1 MRATASEFAADYLQ
15 LHCSTIQC
23 GRQIT
28 ISSGGMQPVNSVVE
42 RVLGALR
49 KFSKSV
55 TEKMTGLAAGEPE
68 DQLRGPFEVLLKEVG
83 AAIGTEIVAK
93 GESRLVG
100 RLGRPDYAV
109 LANKLLAGY
118 VELKAPG
125 TGAHPSHFKGHDR
138 KQWERFKAVP
148 NLLYCDGNEWG
159 LYRAGVEARP
169 VVLLVGDV
177 STDEQSAVNEK
188 NAEAL
193 VPLLTDFL
201 FWQPIVP
208 SNAKELA
215 EFIAPICRLLRDEV
229 LDALADTESPLLQV
243 AKDWRQLLF
252 PDASNDQFA
261 DAYAQTIIF
270 GLLLARS
277 EGATTLELHSAIA
290 ALAAKHTLLSKA
302 LEVLTDPQ
310 ARLEIEASLAL
321 AQRVIDQVPVPAM
334 TVGKNDPWLY
344 FYENFLAAYDS
355 DLRRDAGA
363 YYTPVEVVRSQT
375 RLIGDLLA
383 RSFGK
388 AHGFADETV
397 ITLDPAVGTG
407 TYLLGIIDHALQEVE
422 DAEGQ
427 GAIPGRASTLAKNL
441 YGFENMVGPYAV
453 TELRLTRALKDRG
466 ATLADE
472 GPRVF
477 LTDTLESPNTTSPQ
491 FPLLLRAMS
500 DQHKRALQVKKHVPV
515 IVCLG
520 NPPYDRHE
528 AADGGNKSRTGGW
541 VRWGDL
547 GSEEPPILE
556 SFVQPAKD
564 AGHGGDVKNLYNL
577 YVYFWRWALWKVF
590 EQRNHDGPGIVSF
603 ISAASYMDGDAFVG
617 MREHI
622 RRVCDEV
629 WIIDLGGEGRGP
641 RQSDNVFAIQ
651 TPVAIAVAARFGIPQ
666 PDVPAAVHY
675 TVVEGSRSEKLLTLN
690 KIKELSDLQ
699 WEDCPKDWHSPF
711 RPAGVGAYF
720 SWPLLTDLL
729 PWQHSGVQLKR
740 TWPIAPDVG
749 TLRERWRSLL
759 ADSDRR
765 KAFRETGD
773 RRIGTEYKK
782 AKLTSGGS
790 TAPIG
795 TVPKNSPVPPIRPYA
810 YRSFDRQ
817 YLIADGRLIS
827 RPRPTL
833 WSSHSEQQVYLTT
846 LIGIPLGNGPATTAC
861 GNIPDMHHFRGSYG
875 AKETMPLWRD
885 AASTEANV
893 APGC

>member
-1 MRATASEFAADYLQ
+1 M
-15 LHCSTIQC
+15 
-23 GRQIT
+23 
-28 ISSGGMQPVNSVVE
+28 NSVVE

-177 STDEQSAVNEK
+177 STDEQSAVDEK

-321 AQRVIDQVPVPAM
+321 AERVIDQVPVPAM

-355 DLRRDAGA
+355 DLRRDAG
-363 YYTPVEVVRSQT
+363 E
-375 RLIGDLLA
+375 IA
-383 RSFGK
+383 R
-388 AHGFADETV
+388 
-397 ITLDPAVGTG
+397 I
-407 TYLLGIIDHALQEVE
+407 
-422 DAEGQ
+422 
-427 GAIPGRASTLAKNL
+427 
-441 YGFENMVGPYAV
+441 
-453 TELRLTRALKDRG
+453 
-466 ATLADE
+466 
-472 GPRVF
+472 
-477 LTDTLESPNTTSPQ
+477 
-491 FPLLLRAMS
+491 
-500 DQHKRALQVKKHVPV
+500 
-515 IVCLG
+515 
-520 NPPYDRHE
+520 
-528 AADGGNKSRTGGW
+528 
-541 VRWGDL
+541 
-547 GSEEPPILE
+547 
-556 SFVQPAKD
+556 
-564 AGHGGDVKNLYNL
+564 
-577 YVYFWRWALWKVF
+577 
-590 EQRNHDGPGIVSF
+590 
-603 ISAASYMDGDAFVG
+603 
-617 MREHI
+617 
-622 RRVCDEV
+622 
-629 WIIDLGGEGRGP
+629 
-641 RQSDNVFAIQ
+641 
-651 TPVAIAVAARFGIPQ
+651 
-666 PDVPAAVHY
+666 
-675 TVVEGSRSEKLLTLN
+675 VVES
-690 KIKELSDLQ
+690 
-699 WEDCPKDWHSPF
+699 
-711 RPAGVGAYF
+711 
-720 SWPLLTDLL
+720 
-729 PWQHSGVQLKR
+729 
-740 TWPIAPDVG
+740 
-749 TLRERWRSLL
+749 
-759 ADSDRR
+759 
-765 KAFRETGD
+765 
-773 RRIGTEYKK
+773 
-782 AKLTSGGS
+782 
-790 TAPIG
+790 
-795 TVPKNSPVPPIRPYA
+795 
-810 YRSFDRQ
+810 
-817 YLIADGRLIS
+817 
-827 RPRPTL
+827 
-833 WSSHSEQQVYLTT
+833 
-846 LIGIPLGNGPATTAC
+846 
-861 GNIPDMHHFRGSYG
+861 
-875 AKETMPLWRD
+875 
-885 AASTEANV
+885 
-893 APGC
+893 